1 MKKAAQTLVLRND
14 DHEILTSYLSSQE
27 LSGNHSIEALQAELK
42 KAKLVSK
49 EEFPEDAIRLNSK
62 VKVKDSN
69 NGKEME
75 LMVVMPDD
83 ADIKQRKISVTA
95 PVGIALIGFR
105 KGQKVGWQVPAG
117 MKTFTITDVVNQD

>member
-1 MKKAAQTLVLRND
+1 MKKAAPTLVLRND

-49 EEFPEDAIRLNSK
+49 EEFPEDAIRLNSR
-62 VKVKDSN
+62 VKVKDAN

>member
-49 EEFPEDAIRLNSK
+49 EEFPEDAIRLNSR
-62 VKVKDSN
+62 VTVKDAN

>member
-1 MKKAAQTLVLRND
+1 MKKAAPTLVLRND

-27 LSGNHSIEALQAELK
+27 LAGNHSVEALQAELK

-49 EEFPEDAIRLNSK
+49 EEFPEDAIRLNSR
-62 VKVKDSN
+62 VKVKDAN